1 MALATYQG
9 LCLDAVDAGAQ
20 TRFWAEVLRL
30 EPHRRDD
37 GVGELRTPDGRVA
50 VWVNTVPEP
59 KTVKNRIH
67 LDVNAESVRQA
78 LDVGATTVVEHERW
92 TTLADPDGQEFC
104 VFVREEP
111 IDQRLYELVWNCAE
125 GPEAS
130 HAQAAW
136 WQGVLGGEVVDD
148 DSGYSWLEQIPS
160 APFYS
165 MDFVGVPEPKT
176 TKNRVHLD
184 VTTDNVDALIAH
196 GARLLR
202 APDDE
207 IHWHVLADPEGNE
220 FCAFT
225 DR

>member
-1 MALATYQG
+1 MPLATYKD
-9 LCLDAVDAGAQ
+9 LCIDAVQAGEQ
-20 TRFWAEVLRL
+20 TRFWAEVLGL
-30 EPHRRDD
+30 DPHRQENGD
-37 GVGELRTPDGRVA
+37 GELRTDDGRVA
-50 VWVNTVPEP
+50 VWVNTVAQP
-59 KTVKNRIH
+59 KTVKNRVH
-67 LDVNAESVRQA
+67 LDVNAESVQQVVDA
-78 LDVGATTVVEHERW
+78 GATTVAEHPRW

-111 IDQRLYELVWNCAE
+111 IEQRLYELVWNCAE

-148 DSGYSWLEQIPS
+148 KSGYSWLKNIP
-160 APFYS
+160 ATPFYS

-184 VTTDNVDALIAH
+184 VTTDDVDALVAH
-196 GARLLR
+196 GARVLR
-202 APDDE
+202 EPDDE
-207 IHWHVLADPEGNE
+207 IGWHVLADPEGNE

-225 DR
+225 RR